1 MTHTFCPPLTH
12 GGCWHKQL
20 VASDFWWF
28 VARRQTQ
35 RVQVRFSVAVLTY
48 CASYQTASTEGGFH
62 FGGDVS
68 PSLFGA
74 VAAQVEH
81 DAKFGNTFV

>member
-1 MTHTFCPPLTH
+1 MDVGTSN
-12 GGCWHKQL
+12 L
-20 VASDFWWF
+20 VAPDLWWL

-48 CASYQTASTEGGFH
+48 CDSCQTVSAEGGFH

-68 PSLFGA
+68 PSLFNA
-74 VAAQVEH
+74 IAAQVED
-81 DAKFGNTFV
+81 DAKFGNTLV